1 MGRSGIW
8 PKGLEDLNVYR
19 HQQAYGEK
27 VREDLNVQRR
37 LGCLARDR
45 PSHYGYRGA
54 FFASQSAFRAQHLLP
69 IKIRGS
75 VQADI
80 TAFMLGNLYRLAVV
94 VNMSFWT
101 RYSVRFLD
109 I

>member
-1 MGRSGIW
+1 MMDLPSPVSMEIVN
-8 PKGLEDLNVYR
+8 PGLDLR
-19 HQQAYGEK
+19 QPTPFGSILK
-27 VREDLNVQRR
+27 TQRN
-37 LGCLARDR
+37 
-45 PSHYGYRGA
+45 
-54 FFASQSAFRAQHLLP
+54 LLS
-69 IKIRGS
+69 IKIRDS

-80 TAFMLGNLYRLAVV
+80 TAFMPGNLIRLAVV